1 MNQMLIAHVTAEVVI
16 VGGLSYY
23 FMKKLKQ
30 NEDQMKL
37 LETRVQDLDAKVKSA
52 DKHIQTLYQM
62 IEGLAEQ
69 AAPPPPR
76 RGGYMGQ
83 GPSSSGMKADSLR
96 NRKQKM
102 RVVPMRVDDEEDD
115 IIELEPS
122 HGSSVEQKA
131 GSGPMGIGM
140 GGFPLGA
147 IFEMMGP
154 GPMGGFFQAS
164 PPKDTLFASRPTMN
178 DAPRDHPSFHDAPV
192 VVEDEDDDND
202 QDIQDE
208 LKELGVQPESEA
220 SK

>member
-1 MNQMLIAHVTAEVVI
+1 MNQTLVAHVTAEVVI

-23 FMKKLKQ
+23 FMKKIKQ
-30 NEDQMKL
+30 SEEQIKL
-37 LETRVQDLDAKVKSA
+37 LETRVNDLDTKVKSA

-62 IEGLAEQ
+62 IEGLVEQ

-76 RGGYMGQ
+76 KGGYMNQ
-83 GPSSSGMKADSLR
+83 RPSFANQPESLR

-102 RVVPMRVDDEEDD
+102 RVVPMQVDEEGD

-122 HGSSVEQKA
+122 NGSSVPEKPN
-131 GSGPMGIGM
+131 PMGM

-154 GPMGGFFQAS
+154 GPMGMGGFFQAA
-164 PPKDTLFASRPTMN
+164 PPQEPQRGEY
-178 DAPRDHPSFHDAPV
+178 RHEAPV
-192 VVEDEDDDND
+192 VIEDDDDD

-208 LKELGVQPESEA
+208 LKELGVQPEEGSGLESDIPLRGS

>member
-1 MNQMLIAHVTAEVVI
+1 MNQTLVAHVTAEVVI

-23 FMKKLKQ
+23 FMKKIKQ
-30 NEDQMKL
+30 VEDQTKM
-37 LETRVQDLDAKVKSA
+37 LETRVQDLDATVKSA

-69 AAPPPPR
+69 AAPPPPK
-76 RGGYMGQ
+76 RGGHMGQ
-83 GPSSSGMKADSLR
+83 HSFNGGMKPDSLR

-102 RVVPMRVDDEEDD
+102 RVVPMQVDDDD
-115 IIELEPS
+115 DVIELEPS
-122 HGSSVEQKA
+122 NGSSVEHKA
-131 GSGPMGIGM
+131 GPMGM

-154 GPMGGFFQAS
+154 GSMGGFFQGS
-164 PPKDTLFASRPTMN
+164 PPQGDPLRTRKGD
-178 DAPRDHPSFHDAPV
+178 SFEQCDAPV
-192 VVEDEDDDND
+192 VVEDDDDD

-208 LKELGVQPESEA
+208 LKELGVQVDSET

>member
-1 MNQMLIAHVTAEVVI
+1 MNQTLVAHVTAEVVI

-23 FMKKLKQ
+23 FMKKIKQ
-30 NEDQMKL
+30 SEEQIKL
-37 LETRVQDLDAKVKSA
+37 LETRVNDQDTKVKSA

-69 AAPPPPR
+69 AAPPPPPR
-76 RGGYMGQ
+76 RGGYMNQ
-83 GPSSSGMKADSLR
+83 RPSFENQPDTLR

-102 RVVPMRVDDEEDD
+102 RVVPMQVNEDDD

-122 HGSSVEQKA
+122 NGSSVPEKHN
-131 GSGPMGIGM
+131 PMGM

-154 GPMGGFFQAS
+154 GPMGMGGFFQAA
-164 PPKDTLFASRPTMN
+164 PPQEPQKGEYR
-178 DAPRDHPSFHDAPV
+178 HDAPV
-192 VVEDEDDDND
+192 VIEDEDDD

-208 LKELGVQPESEA
+208 LKELGVQPQEESGLESDIPLRGS

>member
-1 MNQMLIAHVTAEVVI
+1 MNQTLVAHVTAEVVI

-23 FMKKLKQ
+23 FMKKIKQ
-30 NEDQMKL
+30 SEEQIKL
-37 LETRVQDLDAKVKSA
+37 LETRVNDLDTKVKSA

-69 AAPPPPR
+69 AAPPPPPR

-83 GPSSSGMKADSLR
+83 RPSFANQSESLR

-102 RVVPMRVDDEEDD
+102 RVVPMQVDEDDD

-122 HGSSVEQKA
+122 NGSSVPEKPN
-131 GSGPMGIGM
+131 PMGM

-154 GPMGGFFQAS
+154 GPMGMGGFFQAA
-164 PPKDTLFASRPTMN
+164 PPQEPQKGEYR
-178 DAPRDHPSFHDAPV
+178 HEAPV
-192 VVEDEDDDND
+192 VIEDDDDD

-208 LKELGVQPESEA
+208 LKELGVQPQEGSGLESDIPLRGS

>member
-1 MNQMLIAHVTAEVVI
+1 MNQSLVAHVTAEVVI

-23 FMKKLKQ
+23 FMKKTKQ
-30 NEDQMKL
+30 AEEQIKL
-37 LETRVQDLDAKVKSA
+37 LETRVQDLDSKVKSA

-69 AAPPPPR
+69 AAPPPPLLG
-76 RGGYMGQ
+76 GGYMGQ
-83 GPSSSGMKADSLR
+83 RPSEMSMKAESLR

-102 RVVPMRVDDEEDD
+102 RVVPMQVDEDEDD

-131 GSGPMGIGM
+131 GPMGMGM

-164 PPKDTLFASRPTMN
+164 PPKDAQRE
-178 DAPRDHPSFHDAPV
+178 HPSFHDAPV

-208 LKELGVQPESEA
+208 LKELGVQPDSET

>member
-1 MNQMLIAHVTAEVVI
+1 
-16 VGGLSYY
+16 
-23 FMKKLKQ
+23 
-30 NEDQMKL
+30 
-37 LETRVQDLDAKVKSA
+37 
-52 DKHIQTLYQM
+52 
-62 IEGLAEQ
+62 
-69 AAPPPPR
+69 
-76 RGGYMGQ
+76 
-83 GPSSSGMKADSLR
+83 MKAESLR

-102 RVVPMRVDDEEDD
+102 RVVPMQVDEEEDD

-131 GSGPMGIGM
+131 GPMGMGM

-164 PPKDTLFASRPTMN
+164 PPKDPQ
-178 DAPRDHPSFHDAPV
+178 RDHPSFHDAPV

-208 LKELGVQPESEA
+208 LKELGVQPDSET

>member
-1 MNQMLIAHVTAEVVI
+1 MNQSLVAHVTAEVVI

-23 FMKKLKQ
+23 FMKKTKQ
-30 NEDQMKL
+30 AEEQIKL
-37 LETRVQDLDAKVKSA
+37 LETRVQDLDSKVKSA

-69 AAPPPPR
+69 AAPPK

-83 GPSSSGMKADSLR
+83 RPSEMSMKADSLR

-102 RVVPMRVDDEEDD
+102 RVVPMQVDEDEND

-122 HGSSVEQKA
+122 NGSSVEQKT
-131 GSGPMGIGM
+131 GPMGMGM

-178 DAPRDHPSFHDAPV
+178 DAPV
-192 VVEDEDDDND
+192 VVEDDDDNND

-208 LKELGVQPESEA
+208 LKELGVQPDSET

>member
-1 MNQMLIAHVTAEVVI
+1 MNQTLVAHVTAEVVI

-23 FMKKLKQ
+23 FMKKIKQ
-30 NEDQMKL
+30 SEEQIKL
-37 LETRVQDLDAKVKSA
+37 LETRVNDLDTKVKSA

-69 AAPPPPR
+69 AAPPPPPR
-76 RGGYMGQ
+76 RGGYMNQ
-83 GPSSSGMKADSLR
+83 RPSNEGHQPDSLR

-102 RVVPMRVDDEEDD
+102 RVVPMQVDEDDD

-122 HGSSVEQKA
+122 NGSSVPEK
-131 GSGPMGIGM
+131 PNHMGM

-154 GPMGGFFQAS
+154 GPMGMGGFFQAA
-164 PPKDTLFASRPTMN
+164 PPQETQHGTFHN
-178 DAPRDHPSFHDAPV
+178 DAPV
-192 VVEDEDDDND
+192 LVEDDDDD

-208 LKELGVQPESEA
+208 LKELGVQPEEGSGLESDIPRRA
-220 SK
+220 SSK

>member
-1 MNQMLIAHVTAEVVI
+1 MNQSLVAHVTAEVVI

-23 FMKKLKQ
+23 FMKKTKQ
-30 NEDQMKL
+30 AEDQIKL
-37 LETRVQDLDAKVKSA
+37 LETRVQDLDSKVKSA

-69 AAPPPPR
+69 AAPPPPPK

-83 GPSSSGMKADSLR
+83 RPFDAGNKADSLR

-102 RVVPMRVDDEEDD
+102 RVVPMQVDEDEDD

-122 HGSSVEQKA
+122 HGSSAEQKA
-131 GSGPMGIGM
+131 GPMGMGM

-154 GPMGGFFQAS
+154 GPMGGFFQSS

-178 DAPRDHPSFHDAPV
+178 DAQREHPSFHDAPV
-192 VVEDEDDDND
+192 VVEDDDDDND

-208 LKELGVQPESEA
+208 LKELGVQPDSET